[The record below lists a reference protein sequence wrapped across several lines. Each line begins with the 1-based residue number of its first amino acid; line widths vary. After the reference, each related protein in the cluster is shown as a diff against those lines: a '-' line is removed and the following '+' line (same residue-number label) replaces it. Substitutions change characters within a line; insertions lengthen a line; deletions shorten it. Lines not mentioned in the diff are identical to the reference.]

1 MVFEQGSDIIY
12 EREQCLVWTGE
23 GKHWELRNLLGRYCT
38 HRWGTEGLNLGAGFR
53 TREEGKGLEKENR
66 D

>member
-1 MVFEQGSDIIY
+1 MGVLDHQSQEFRFLLDSRDPLMVFEQGSDIIY

-38 HRWGTEGLNLGAGFR
+38 QR
-53 TREEGKGLEKENR
+53 
-66 D
+66 